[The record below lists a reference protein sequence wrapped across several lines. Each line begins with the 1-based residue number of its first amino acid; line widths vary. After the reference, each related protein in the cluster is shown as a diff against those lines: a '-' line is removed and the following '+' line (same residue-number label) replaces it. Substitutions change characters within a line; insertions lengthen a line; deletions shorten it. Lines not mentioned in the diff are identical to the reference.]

1 MIILDTNVVSA
12 LMRTEPEA
20 RVVAWLDGQPG
31 DSVWVTSITVLEARF
46 GIALL
51 ARGRRRRTLES
62 AFGRLLEED
71 LESRVLDFDS
81 AAAAAAGE
89 LAASRQRAGRPMD
102 VRDTFIAG
110 IALSRKA
117 SLATRNVRH
126 FQGAGIA
133 LANPWS

>member
-1 MIILDTNVVSA
+1 
-12 LMRTEPEA
+12 
-20 RVVAWLDGQPG
+20 
-31 DSVWVTSITVLEARF
+31 
-46 GIALL
+46 
-51 ARGRRRRTLES
+51 
-62 AFGRLLEED
+62 
-71 LESRVLDFDS
+71 
-81 AAAAAAGE
+81 
-89 LAASRQRAGRPMD
+89 MD

>member
-1 MIILDTNVVSA
+1 VIILDTNVVSA

-31 DSVWVTSITVLEARF
+31 DSVWVTSITVFEARF
-46 GIALL
+46 GIPLL

-71 LESRVLDFDS
+71 LESRVLNFDS